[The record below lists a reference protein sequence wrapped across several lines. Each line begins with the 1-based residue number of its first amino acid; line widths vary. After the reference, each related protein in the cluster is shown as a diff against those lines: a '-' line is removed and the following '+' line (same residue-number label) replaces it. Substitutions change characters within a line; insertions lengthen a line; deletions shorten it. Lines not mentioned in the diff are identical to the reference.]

1 MSFELRPERSF
12 LWITADDVLI
22 GDMDKV
28 SPIIMKRIVVEVNLI
43 FAVALAWIPLVID
56 MSGRVATNGNVVD

>member
-43 FAVALAWIPLVID
+43 FAVALTWIPFVIE
-56 MSGRVATNGNVVD
+56 MSGRVAGNGNVVD